1 MSLIYCFLA
10 THVDCLKF
18 TQIEREAAYNQFT
31 MIVITG
37 IRDIHIESIQ
47 EDGGNSLA
55 KNLAHVYHF
64 YLFGERGRSGNMKLP
79 SLGNSRIP
87 VSVQGFS
94 FVWIYPLLIAPKNSW
109 W

>member
-1 MSLIYCFLA
+1 
-10 THVDCLKF
+10 
-18 TQIEREAAYNQFT
+18 

-79 SLGNSRIP
+79 SLGSSRIP
-87 VSVQGFS
+87 VSVHSFPLYGFVH
-94 FVWIYPLLIAPKNSW
+94 FNFEEQLVVKILVKYV
-109 W
+109 